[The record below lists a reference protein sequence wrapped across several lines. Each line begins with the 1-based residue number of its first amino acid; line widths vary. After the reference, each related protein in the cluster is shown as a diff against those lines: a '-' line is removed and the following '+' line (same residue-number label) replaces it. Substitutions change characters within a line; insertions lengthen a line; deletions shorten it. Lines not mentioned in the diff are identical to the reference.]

1 MKTTRA
7 VVCCLFL
14 AAAAGQA
21 QQMRQPVLGW
31 IFDGRSGRIRAI
43 AGVSGSA
50 IVDQPLAVEPRF
62 RFAAIAPG
70 RNLAIA
76 ESEDSIGLVRW
87 DSGVASVATLE
98 DALRDLDGVVY
109 SPSGRAAVLRSGKQ
123 IQLWGG
129 LHENPSRIA
138 DLEDAAGVMAVSDE
152 GTLAMAHEGVVS
164 IRDAAGADRITYE
177 GGNVTA
183 LAFRPLSGD
192 LAIAD
197 DQRGEVHLA
206 SSGFTRVLAASD
218 RPASMAF
225 SADGDKLGI
234 TAAES
239 ALLVSLR
246 TGETQTVACLCA
258 SNAIERMQGNAVFR
272 LGAATKGAI
281 RFLDGDA
288 VEPRLFTVPQIGE
301 RQ

>member
-7 VVCCLFL
+7 VVCCLFV

-50 IVDQPLAVEPRF
+50 IVDQPLAVEPQF

-76 ESEDSIGLVRW
+76 ESDESTALVRW
-87 DSGVASVATLE
+87 DSGAASVATLE

-123 IQLWGG
+123 IQLWVG
-129 LHENPSRIA
+129 LHESPSRIA
-138 DLEDAAGVMAVSDE
+138 DMEDAADVIAVSDE
-152 GTLAMAHEGVVS
+152 GTLAMAREGVVNVLETT
-164 IRDAAGADRITYE
+164 GDRLVYE

-197 DQRGEVHLA
+197 EQRGEVQLA
-206 SSGFTRVLAASD
+206 SSGFTRVLVAAD
-218 RPASMAF
+218 RPSSMAF

-239 ALLVSLR
+239 AMLVSVR
-246 TGETQTVACLCA
+246 TGETQTVACSCGG
-258 SNAIERMQGNAVFR
+258 NAIARMQGNAVFR
-272 LGAATKGAI
+272 LGTATKGAI

-288 VEPRLFTVPQIGE
+288 LEPRLFTAPQMGE